1 MTPGVIFIYSA
12 RLLTEDLTRTSG
24 DAPAPLTPPRG
35 GRFVS
40 GTVLAGRY
48 RIVTLLGAGGMGE
61 VYKADDLKLD
71 HPVALKFLPE
81 TLSLSP
87 AALARFHNEVR
98 VSRQVSHPNVCRV
111 HDIGDVDGLQ
121 FLTMEFIDGDDL
133 ASLLRRIGRL
143 PPAKA
148 IEVARQLCAGLAAAH
163 DAGVLHRDLKPHNVM
178 IDGRGRA
185 RITDFG
191 VAALARD
198 VRHDSMVAGTP
209 AYMAPE
215 QLRGAEAT
223 VRSDIYSLGLILYE
237 IFTGQRAVQVN
248 SLADAVLHHSS
259 ATPIV
264 PPSSVVAGIDP
275 AVERVIARCLEKDP
289 ASRPASAIQVSAA
302 LPGGDPLQAALA
314 AGETPSPEMVAA
326 SGSSDA
332 MRPAIAIGIAATAVA
347 LVAMVGFSG
356 ARGSI
361 ASRVTA
367 EAPPAALAFR
377 ARETLTALG
386 YADRGADHASGF
398 VRDLSYLQWDLD
410 HRPTGERAERL
421 ARTRPTA
428 FQFWYRESPAPLGVF
443 LGLEF
448 GPPRYPVVTLDN
460 PPPVVPG
467 MRYLKTDAKGR
478 LIEFGAVPRD
488 ADAPAARASM
498 NWDDVFHAAGLE
510 RSAFTSV
517 PSEWTPA
524 TAMDERA
531 SWTGA
536 YPEQPDLPIRIDA
549 ASYRG
554 RLVAF
559 RTTGTWSDTDAPPG
573 GLGGGAAVAAW
584 ILTTISLTLAVI
596 NLRAG
601 RGDRRGAIRIAGVVF
616 GLMVGGWAL
625 GAHHVWAA
633 EELDQ
638 LRQMVS
644 LALFNGALMYIN
656 YLALEPH
663 VRRRWPAVLVA
674 WVRAVAGRWRDP
686 LVGREVLLGVAAGA
700 LVNLAIYLAMIGHSL
715 TMDSDP
721 ALSLSAA
728 MPRAAGAVLY
738 IVGGAISTSLFM
750 TVFFLVMRVVT
761 RSTIIAGAIVVV
773 GGALTVSGPSTFGMF
788 VGATITLAGVL
799 SLTRLGLLGFVGM
812 MVAAELAQLVRGV
825 IAQDTG
831 TGIFVIAIFA
841 LIVGAAAWV
850 AIGRPAIK
858 RATP

>member
-1 MTPGVIFIYSA
+1 M
-12 RLLTEDLTRTSG
+12 TEDLTRTSG
-24 DAPAPLTPPRG
+24 DPALPSTPPRG
-35 GRFVS
+35 GRFVA

-61 VYKADDLKLD
+61 VYKAEDLKLD

-98 VSRQVSHPNVCRV
+98 VARQVSHPNVCRV

-121 FLTMEFIDGDDL
+121 FLTMEVIDGDDL

-198 VRHDSMVAGTP
+198 VRHDNAIAGTP

-237 IFTGQRAVQVN
+237 IFTGQRAIQVN
-248 SLADAVLHHSS
+248 SIADAVLHHSA
-259 ATPIV
+259 ATPVTSPASIV
-264 PPSSVVAGIDP
+264 ADIDP
-275 AVERVIARCLEKDP
+275 GAERVILRCLDNDP
-289 ASRPASAIQVSAA
+289 AARPASAIQVSAA

-326 SGSSDA
+326 SGSSA
-332 MRPAIAIGIAATAVA
+332 ALRPAIAIGIAAMAIA
-347 LVAMVGFSG
+347 LVAFVAIAG
-356 ARGSI
+356 ARGSV
-361 ASRVTA
+361 ARRVTA
-367 EAPPAALAFR
+367 EAPPEGLAFR
-377 ARETLTALG
+377 ARETLTSLG
-386 YADRGADHASGF
+386 YVDRGADHAFGF
-398 VRDLSYLQWDLD
+398 VRDFSYLMWDLD
-410 HRPTGERAERL
+410 HQPTAGRAERL

-428 FQFWYRESPAPLGVF
+428 FQFWYRESPGPLGVF

-448 GPPRYPVVTLDN
+448 GAPRYPDLTLDN
-460 PPPVVPG
+460 PPPVVRG

-478 LIEFGAVPRD
+478 LIEFGAVPLDTDDRT
-488 ADAPAARASM
+488 ARAPM
-498 NWDDVFHAAGLE
+498 NWDDVFRAAGLE

-517 PSEWTPA
+517 AADWTPSM
-524 TAMDERA
+524 AMDERA

-536 YPEQPDLPIRIDA
+536 YPEHPDLPIRIDA

-559 RTTGTWSDTDAPPG
+559 RTTGAWSETPANAG
-573 GLGGGAAVAAW
+573 GLGGGAAITAW
-584 ILTTISLTLAVI
+584 ILTTVSLTLAVI
-596 NLRAG
+596 NIRAG
-601 RGDRRGAIRIAGVVF
+601 RGDRRGAMRIAVVVF
-616 GLMVGGWAL
+616 ALMVGAWVL

-638 LRQMVS
+638 LRQLLS

-663 VRRRWPAVLVA
+663 VRRRWPVVLVG
-674 WVRAVAGRWRDP
+674 WVRALAGRWRDP
-686 LVGREVLLGVAAGA
+686 LVGREVLFGVAAGA
-700 LVNLAIYLAMIGHSL
+700 IVNFVIYLGMVAYTL

-721 ALSLSAA
+721 ALNISASV
-728 MPRAAGAVLY
+728 PKAAGAVFEL
-738 IVGGAISTSLFM
+738 ISGAIGTALFM
-750 TVFFLVMRVVT
+750 TVFMLVMRIVT
-761 RSTIIAGAIVVV
+761 RSSIVAGAIVVI
-773 GGALTVSGPSTFGMF
+773 GGAMAVGGPSTFGHF
-788 VGATITLAGVL
+788 VGATMTLAGVL
-799 SLTRLGLLGFVGM
+799 SLTRLGLLAFVSM
-812 MVAAELAQLVRGV
+812 LATAHLGQLLRGV
-825 IAQDTG
+825 WAQDTA
-831 TGIFVIAIFA
+831 TGVFVLVMFAAIA
-841 LIVGAAAWV
+841 LPAAYV
-850 AIGRPAIK
+850 AIGRGAPK
-858 RATP
+858 K